1 MKGYGLGYSCMSF
14 CFLWDWSVLT
24 WKMREFTM
32 TSSLSVSTEP
42 RFVSSTI
49 DRAEESLW
57 SSRCSSNFR
66 KKQGFGGSSRLNTMW
81 MHNNTYSPW
90 HLDSKNQRETRTR
103 QVTQECANRRRQQ
116 TETIHQR
123 ERERERESQRPPHTA
138 SCWREGRS
146 NVEQSAWHQKP
157 KAQTGQPHLQQ
168 IQETQYSYSISISI
182 KSFQPNC
189 LA

>member
-1 MKGYGLGYSCMSF
+1 MLTSIAVGISTQQKKKYKNEAMKGYGLGYSCMSF
-14 CFLWDWSVLT
+14 CFLWDWSVST

-32 TSSLSVSTEP
+32 TGGLSVSTEP

-81 MHNNTYSPW
+81 IHNSTYSPW

-103 QVTQECANRRRQQ
+103 QVTQGCANRRRQQ
-116 TETIHQR
+116 TETIHQG
-123 ERERERESQRPPHTA
+123 EREREREKKAKERLTSDSSTKTA
-138 SCWREGRS
+138 DSSTNASTTKVR
-146 NVEQSAWHQKP
+146 
-157 KAQTGQPHLQQ
+157 QPR
-168 IQETQYSYSISISI
+168 
-182 KSFQPNC
+182 FDN
-189 LA
+189 